1 MIILASASPRRK
13 EILEKNNV
21 KFKCIPSNVVEVVDK
36 NLTPRLVVMD
46 LAYQKANDVYQ
57 SNQDD
62 FVIGSD
68 TIVVL
73 DNEILGKPVD
83 FNDAFNMLKKLQG
96 REHYVMTG
104 VAYIY
109 QNKVK
114 KDVSIS
120 KVYFKKMTDEEVIE
134 YINTKEPF
142 GKAGSYAIQGE
153 GGKYIDHFEGDYYT
167 IVGLPIDLVL
177 EELKK
182 YNLI

>member
-62 FVIGSD
+62 FVFGSD

-83 FNDAFNMLKKLQG
+83 FYDAFNML
-96 REHYVMTG
+96 
-104 VAYIY
+104 
-109 QNKVK
+109 
-114 KDVSIS
+114 
-120 KVYFKKMTDEEVIE
+120 
-134 YINTKEPF
+134 
-142 GKAGSYAIQGE
+142 
-153 GGKYIDHFEGDYYT
+153 
-167 IVGLPIDLVL
+167 
-177 EELKK
+177 
-182 YNLI
+182 